1 MRSSLAVVALVLTLV
16 GAAGTAGADQKFHG
30 VPGKGKS
37 LAVRVVTYDGSVNGT
52 LTVEVRN
59 TSGKA
64 QRFSAEGLYFVPDG
78 DPDSAPQRLGAV
90 GPLQLASDDGEAR
103 SSSVAIPAGATVAV
117 KLDVFCIDSH
127 RDAPS
132 SADSF
137 SLGRTRM
144 PKALARTIET
154 SAKAAAD
161 DEGGYAPA
169 KSSIQGKV
177 WEARDRAWIKLDG
190 EGTQEAD
197 KASGGHRG
205 PARPQRVLIR
215 DKDLDRQAPT
225 SDDLSQP
232 E

>member
-1 MRSSLAVVALVLTLV
+1 MLEEFCFRSVFAMHRIEA
-16 GAAGTAGADQKFHG
+16 
-30 VPGKGKS
+30 
-37 LAVRVVTYDGSVNGT
+37 
-52 LTVEVRN
+52 
-59 TSGKA
+59 
-64 QRFSAEGLYFVPDG
+64 
-78 DPDSAPQRLGAV
+78 
-90 GPLQLASDDGEAR
+90 LASSQPR
-103 SSSVAIPAGATVAV
+103 PAW
-117 KLDVFCIDSH
+117 
-127 RDAPS
+127 P
-132 SADSF
+132 
-137 SLGRTRM
+137 
-144 PKALARTIET
+144 P
-154 SAKAAAD
+154 
-161 DEGGYAPA
+161 EGGYAPA